1 MCKIFFFRAEN
12 YGLFQFKEKRKH
24 DIGKLCASTV
34 KLPEL
39 KLLMNYDHVLA
50 PGFVTDEEVKR
61 RELRLRDALKNDRE
75 FRVKEGAS
83 VEVSQVRSVVNY
95 L

>member
-1 MCKIFFFRAEN
+1 M
-12 YGLFQFKEKRKH
+12 
-24 DIGKLCASTV
+24 